1 MTNKEKDILALFN
14 ELNSMLY
21 EVLGDCNKAL
31 SENIEL
37 KKEVAWFK
45 KYTDALVEHKDMVCL
60 PADLKNLRESNA
72 ALATENQEL
81 KKQVD
86 TLNEVITQ
94 AWFTDVEEKDK
105 QIEYLLK
112 RVKELTGPEP
122 TEEELNSLFMD
133 KQVNPKD
140 IEFDGDKL
148 VDSVEEAASKLKY
161 FNATTGKWYNAVLM
175 QKDPE
180 ILALKD
186 PEPKLK
192 SIKEHNN
199 RFTKEISFSTGIACP
214 KCGSELMYVDQN
226 LLLSNPPQRRVQCS
240 KCNHIDYILV

>member
-1 MTNKEKDILALFN
+1 MFN

-21 EVLGDCNKAL
+21 EVMGDFNKAWA
-31 SENIEL
+31 ENIEL

-72 ALATENQEL
+72 ALATENEEL

-105 QIEYLLK
+105 QIGYLLK
-112 RVKELTGPEP
+112 RVQELSGPEP
-122 TEEELNSLFMD
+122 TDEELTSLFMD
-133 KQVNPKD
+133 KQVTPKD

-148 VDSVEEAASKLKY
+148 VDSVEEAASNLKY
-161 FNATTGKWYNAVLM
+161 FNATTGK
-175 QKDPE
+175 
-180 ILALKD
+180 
-186 PEPKLK
+186 
-192 SIKEHNN
+192 
-199 RFTKEISFSTGIACP
+199 
-214 KCGSELMYVDQN
+214 
-226 LLLSNPPQRRVQCS
+226 
-240 KCNHIDYILV
+240 

>member
-1 MTNKEKDILALFN
+1 MFS
-14 ELNSMLY
+14 ELNSMLN
-21 EVLGDCNKAL
+21 EVLNDYNKAL
-31 SENIEL
+31 DDIVKL
-37 KKEVAWFK
+37 KAEIDWYK
-45 KYTDALVEHKDMVCL
+45 KYTDKLVEHKDMVCL

-81 KKQVD
+81 KKQV
-86 TLNEVITQ
+86 EAAKSVIIQT
-94 AWFTDVEEKDK
+94 WFTDIQDKDK
-105 QIEYLLK
+105 QIEHLLQK
-112 RVKELTGPEP
+112 VKELSDPELKDDEDV
-122 TEEELNSLFMD
+122 TKTFMD
-133 KQVNPKD
+133 AQANPKD

-148 VDSVEEAASKLKY
+148 VDSVEEAASNLKY

-186 PEPKLK
+186 LEPKLK

-226 LLLSNPPQRRVQCS
+226 LLLSSPPQRRVQCS

>member
-1 MTNKEKDILALFN
+1 MFN
-14 ELNSMLY
+14 ELNSMIY

-37 KKEVAWFK
+37 KKDIDWYK
-45 KYTDALVEHKDMVCL
+45 RYTDALVEHKDMVCL

-72 ALATENQEL
+72 ALATENEEL
-81 KKQVD
+81 KNKVK
-86 TLNEVITQ
+86 TLNEVVCQ
-94 AWFTDVEEKDK
+94 AWFADVEEKNK

-148 VDSVEEAASKLKY
+148 VDSVEEAASNLKY

-186 PEPKLK
+186 TESKLK

-199 RFTKEISFSTGIACP
+199 LFTKEISFSTGIACP

-226 LLLSNPPQRRVQCS
+226 LLLTSPPQRRVQCS

>member
-1 MTNKEKDILALFN
+1 MTYKEKDIWAMFN

-21 EVLGDCNKAL
+21 EVMGDFNKAWA
-31 SENIEL
+31 ENIEL

-105 QIEYLLK
+105 QIEYLLQK
-112 RVKELTGPEP
+112 VKELSDPELKDDEDV
-122 TEEELNSLFMD
+122 TKTFMD
-133 KQVNPKD
+133 AQTNPKD

-148 VDSVEEAASKLKY
+148 VDSVEEAASKLK
-161 FNATTGKWYNAVLM
+161 
-175 QKDPE
+175 
-180 ILALKD
+180 
-186 PEPKLK
+186 

-199 RFTKEISFSTGIACP
+199 LFTKEISFSTGIACP

>member
-1 MTNKEKDILALFN
+1 MTYKEKDILAMFS
-14 ELNSMLY
+14 ELNSMFNELIRDY
-21 EVLGDCNKAL
+21 NAAL
-31 SENIEL
+31 DDIVKL
-37 KKEVAWFK
+37 KTEIDWYK
-45 KYTDALVEHKDMVCL
+45 KYTDKLVEHKDMVCL

-72 ALATENQEL
+72 ALATENEEL
-81 KKQVD
+81 KNKVK
-86 TLNEVITQ
+86 TLNEVVCQ
-94 AWFTDVEEKDK
+94 AWFADVEEKDK

-148 VDSVEEAASKLKY
+148 VDSVEEAASNLKC
-161 FNATTGKWYNAVLM
+161 FNATTGKWNNAVLM
-175 QKDPE
+175 Q
-180 ILALKD
+180 KD

-199 RFTKEISFSTGIACP
+199 LFTKEISFSTGIACP
-214 KCGSELMYVDQN
+214 KCGYELMYVDQN

>member
-1 MTNKEKDILALFN
+1 MFN

-37 KKEVAWFK
+37 KKEIDWFK

-72 ALATENQEL
+72 ALATENEEL

-86 TLNEVITQ
+86 SLNEVITQ

-112 RVKELTGPEP
+112 RVKELSGPEP

-148 VDSVEEAASKLKY
+148 VSSVEEAASKLKSLNEHNDGRRLFDAY
-161 FNATTGKWYNAVLM
+161 GGNS
-175 QKDPE
+175 
-180 ILALKD
+180 
-186 PEPKLK
+186 LK
-192 SIKEHNN
+192 S
-199 RFTKEISFSTGIACP
+199 GIACP
-214 KCGSELMYVDQN
+214 KCGSELYYNNPDMV
-226 LLLSNPPQRRVQCS
+226 LTSNPPKRSVVC
-240 KCNHIDYILV
+240 KNCKHTDYVYCINF

>member
-1 MTNKEKDILALFN
+1 MFN

-21 EVLGDCNKAL
+21 EVMGDCNKLL

-37 KKEVAWFK
+37 KKDIDWYK
-45 KYTDALVEHKDMVCL
+45 RYTDALVEHKDMVCL

-72 ALATENQEL
+72 ALATENEEL

-94 AWFTDVEEKDK
+94 AWFADVEEKDK

-112 RVKELTGPEP
+112 KVRELSDSELKDEP
-122 TEEELNSLFMD
+122 TDEELNEELTRFFMD
-133 KQVNPKD
+133 KQVTPKD

-148 VDSVEEAASKLKY
+148 VDSVEEAASKLK
-161 FNATTGKWYNAVLM
+161 
-175 QKDPE
+175 
-180 ILALKD
+180 
-186 PEPKLK
+186 

-199 RFTKEISFSTGIACP
+199 CFTKDISFSTGIACP

-226 LLLSNPPQRRVQCS
+226 LLLSSPPQRRVQCS

>member
-1 MTNKEKDILALFN
+1 MTYKEKDILAMFK

-21 EVLGDCNKAL
+21 ELLNDYNKAL
-31 SENIEL
+31 DDIVKL
-37 KKEVAWFK
+37 KTEIDWYK
-45 KYTDALVEHKDMVCL
+45 KYTDKLVEHKDMVCL

-81 KKQVD
+81 KKQV
-86 TLNEVITQ
+86 EAAKSVIIQT
-94 AWFTDVEEKDK
+94 WFTDIKEKDK
-105 QIEYLLK
+105 QIEHLLQK
-112 RVKELTGPEP
+112 VKELSDPELKDDEDV
-122 TEEELNSLFMD
+122 TKTFMD
-133 KQVNPKD
+133 AQANPKD

-148 VDSVEEAASKLKY
+148 VASVEEAASKLKC
-161 FNATTGKWYNAVLM
+161 FNATTGKWNNAVLM
-175 QKDPE
+175 Q
-180 ILALKD
+180 KD

-199 RFTKEISFSTGIACP
+199 LFTKEISFSTKIACP

-226 LLLSNPPQRRVQCS
+226 LLLSSPPQRRVQCS